1 MRSGSV
7 IPTCVWHLGL
17 VQGRAWAHLAAR
29 PPHTQATCAAMAG
42 ALLGQ
47 AHTNLLWVPH
57 WVPFGPPRACHFV
70 HGACGGHN
78 SQGCCPAPVPPSGCV
93 LALAPGAHHQWEPPE
108 AVPPG
113 GLLLV
118 PFDYP
123 SSYCWGGA
131 SHCSHKTQR
140 HCPGPAPLGGH
151 TQPFGPGPHHQWHQA
166 EAPPPCGLIWVPLE
180 PPSTCGIAPGT
191 LGGHSSQG
199 YCPTPAPP
207 VHKNKND
214 PRMLGDML
222 GRQKFSRKRGIQNV
236 GPGPILRRK

>member
-1 MRSGSV
+1 MGPPGGTT
-7 IPTCVWHLGL
+7 PTHTSHMCRHGGGPVGPGTHQPALGPHLSPPGPATLAL
-17 VQGRAWAHLAAR
+17 VSTA
-29 PPHTQATCAAMAG
+29 PTQARDAAPPLCA
-42 ALLGQ
+42 
-47 AHTNLLWVPH
+47 
-57 WVPFGPPRACHFV
+57 
-70 HGACGGHN
+70 
-78 SQGCCPAPVPPSGCV
+78 PSGCV